1 MKYTV
6 EDKNGT
12 PHGPITEEEVLELV
26 QQDLLLSDS
35 KMKKAMMPT
44 WDKAGSFDFLKDA
57 FAEQQER
64 LAEED
69 PSAKNK
75 KTSKKEAGN
84 KSKGPAKNSK

>member
-57 FAEQQER
+57 FAEQQADTGACDDCDYIYNDSEH
-64 LAEED
+64 
-69 PSAKNK
+69 
-75 KTSKKEAGN
+75 
-84 KSKGPAKNSK
+84 NSLRGF